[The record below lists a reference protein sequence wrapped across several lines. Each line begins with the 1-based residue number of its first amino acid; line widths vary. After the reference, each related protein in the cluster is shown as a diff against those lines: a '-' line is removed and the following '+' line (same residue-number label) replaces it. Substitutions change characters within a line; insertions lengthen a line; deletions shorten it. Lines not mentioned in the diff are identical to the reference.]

1 MSQFEKLLMRI
12 KALDKNMRFQEIKEF
27 WKNSVIQ

>member
-12 KALDKNMRFQEIKEF
+12 KALDKNMRFQEVKKVLEE
-27 WKNSVIQ
+27 